1 MAVYLTVKHHF
12 SAGHRIPGL
21 PGAGAK
27 CTNLHGHTF
36 GVEWAFQ
43 VSTLDASEFEFAA
56 AKRVLRGWVDDHL
69 DHGYLVAPDD
79 EVLRRF
85 LADNGFKHYP
95 VAPKPTTEAIADLLL
110 RAANLHI
117 SGARCVG
124 VVITEGPHNQA
135 EVTP

>member
-21 PGAGAK
+21 PGAEAK

-56 AKRVLRGWVDDHL
+56 AKRVLGAAALASWS
-69 DHGYLVAPDD
+69 APADA
-79 EVLRRF
+79 RR
-85 LADNGFKHYP
+85 
-95 VAPKPTTEAIADLLL
+95 
-110 RAANLHI
+110 
-117 SGARCVG
+117 
-124 VVITEGPHNQA
+124 
-135 EVTP
+135 